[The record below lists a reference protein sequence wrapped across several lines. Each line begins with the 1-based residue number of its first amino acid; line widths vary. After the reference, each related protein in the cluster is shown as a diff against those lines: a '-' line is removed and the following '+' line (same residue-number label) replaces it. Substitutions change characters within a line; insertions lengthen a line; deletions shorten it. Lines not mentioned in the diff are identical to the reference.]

1 MLIHIIKHILSIIP
15 FLGIAVALFM
25 IIPESWFTRRK
36 VVIIGFS
43 SLLFYNLFAPTRC
56 FPHALCFL
64 NQREG
69 LDNPDTPS
77 SGTSSSMSNQVALNN
92 SKITKLSSDVE
103 DSINSLVRITQGN
116 PPFHKNPIM
125 ENLIHWSD
133 NTPLFEKTAISAQG
147 ALAKAKKKGDA
158 GSKSSSKV
166 KSEEARMK
174 QYS

>member
-1 MLIHIIKHILSIIP
+1 MLIRIIKNLLSIIP

-25 IIPESWFTRRK
+25 IIPESWFTRQK
-36 VVIIGFS
+36 IVIIGFLL
-43 SLLFYNLFAPTRC
+43 LLFYNLFAPTRC

-69 LDNPDTPS
+69 LDNPDT
-77 SGTSSSMSNQVALNN
+77 TSSRASPSMSNQVAINN

-125 ENLIHWSD
+125 ENLIHWSE
-133 NTPLFEKTAISAQG
+133 NTPLFEKTAISAQA

-166 KSEEARMK
+166 SSEEARMK